1 MFQQTAKPV
10 DLIVIEPT
18 RIDAEP
24 IEAGTVLKQVPPDL
38 AMELAAAGKVRVAT
52 KDLVEEFKERAKQAK
67 QLAEAQAGAADVAKV
82 AADERMAATVAAAV
96 AAALQAAGVVP
107 APAPATQGKG

>member
-1 MFQQTAKPV
+1 MFQQTATPV

-18 RIDAEP
+18 RIESQP
-24 IEAGTVLKQVPPDL
+24 IELGTVLKQVPPDL

-52 KDLVEEFKERAKQAK
+52 PELIAEYQDRAKAAK
-67 QLAEAQAGAADVAKV
+67 KLANAEAGKV
-82 AADERMAATVAAAV
+82 TEAQTAADERMAATVAAAV

-107 APAPATQGKG
+107 AALTKA

>member
-1 MFQQTAKPV
+1 MFQQTASPV

-18 RIDAEP
+18 RIESQP

-52 KDLVEEFKERAKQAK
+52 PELITEYQERAKAAK
-67 QLAEAQAGAADVAKV
+67 KLAIAEAGKVTEAQA
-82 AADERMAATVAAAV
+82 AADERIATTVAAAV

-107 APAPATQGKG
+107 AAAAKA

>member
-18 RIDAEP
+18 RIDAQP

-52 KDLVEEFKERAKQAK
+52 EELIAEYQDRAKAAK
-67 QLAEAQAGAADVAKV
+67 KLASAEASKAADAQA
-82 AADERMAATVAAAV
+82 AADERMATTVAAAV

-107 APAPATQGKG
+107 ATAAKG

>member
-1 MFQQTAKPV
+1 MFQQEAKPV

-18 RIDAEP
+18 RIEGTP
-24 IEAGTVLKQVPPDL
+24 VETGTVLRQVPPDL

-52 KDLVEEFKERAKQAK
+52 EELVAEYKARAKQAQK
-67 QLAEAQAGAADVAKV
+67 LAEAEANKADDAKA

-107 APAPATQGKG
+107 AAKA